1 MFGSWCDAHKSEHLE
16 CGHPHGGKH
25 SHCEFGL
32 FAPDRHTSINNLAF
46 SAYAYHQSAIDDYV
60 GLLAAADDP
69 NDSYTQTSLLYQVGL
84 SPDALTSD
92 DIEYIEREVSKRYG

>member
-1 MFGSWCDAHKSEHLE
+1 MSWFCDAHRAEHRE
-16 CGHPHGGKH
+16 CDHHNHEIH

-60 GLLAAADDP
+60 NLLAAADDP
-69 NDSYTQTSLLYQVGL
+69 NDSYMQTSLLYQVGL

-92 DIEYIEREVSKRYG
+92 DIEYIEREVTKKCR